1 MSIRRSHP
9 SQAGILLV
17 VLTLSGFGAPPA
29 PAAAAPPDDSFT
41 SSMDRNCG
49 TAAVTP
55 AEREQ
60 VRTRLGVRAL
70 RPSGVSLTIPIAFH
84 VITGRGAGNV
94 TDVQLADQVA
104 ELNRAFAGSGFQFTL
119 ASTDR
124 TDHPGWFRMI
134 PGTGLERNVKEALAI
149 DPAHTLNV
157 YTAQPGQNLLG
168 WAYFPW
174 SAPEDNFIHG
184 VVVHWGSLPGGV
196 FPRYNLGRTLV
207 HEVGHYLGLLHTF
220 QGGCVAPGDEI
231 EDTPFEAS
239 PAFGCPLG
247 RDTCVEP
254 GLDPIENYMDYTDDA
269 CYTQFTTE
277 QIARMDAVVPAYRP
291 SLGHRGAIARATEG
305 AADVLA
311 GHGGVEFRGVHP
323 NPISAAGTLTFA
335 LPRAASVDL
344 RLYDVAGALR
354 RTLALGEFSAGE
366 HAIPIETRGLRPGT
380 YFASLVVDGQRLTRT
395 VVLAP

>member
-1 MSIRRSHP
+1 MFIRRSHP
-9 SQAGILLV
+9 SPSPTGLLLA
-17 VLTLSGFGAPPA
+17 VLALAGFGLR
-29 PAAAAPPDDSFT
+29 PAAAALPDDSFHAG
-41 SSMDRNCG
+41 MDRNCG
-49 TAAVTP
+49 TPAATP

-70 RPSGVSLTIPIAFH
+70 RPAGATVTIPVAFH
-84 VITGRGAGNV
+84 VITGNGEGDV
-94 TDVQLADQVA
+94 SDVQIAEQIA

-124 TDHPGWFRMI
+124 TEHSGWFRMK
-134 PGTGLERNVKEALAI
+134 PGTGPEKHAKEALAV

-157 YTAQPGQNLLG
+157 YTAQPGQRLLG

-174 SAPEDNFIHG
+174 SAPEDHFIHG
-184 VVVHWGSLPGGV
+184 VVVHWASLPGGA

-207 HEVGHYLGLLHTF
+207 HEAGHYLGLLHTF

-231 EDTPFEAS
+231 DDTPFEAS
-239 PAFGCPLG
+239 PASGCPIG

-269 CYTQFTTE
+269 CYTQFTAD
-277 QIARMDAVVPAYRP
+277 QIARMGAVVPVYRP

-305 AADVLA
+305 TAGSLA
-311 GHGGVEFRGVHP
+311 GHGEVEFRGMHP
-323 NPISAAGTLTFA
+323 NPMRALGTVTFT

-344 RLYDVAGALR
+344 RLFDVSGALR
-354 RTLALGEFSAGE
+354 RTVAMGEFSAGE
-366 HAIPIETRGLRPGT
+366 HALPIDARGLRPGT

>member
-17 VLTLSGFGAPPA
+17 VLTLAGLGSPPA
-29 PAAAAPPDDSFT
+29 PALAAPRDDSFT
-41 SSMDRNCG
+41 SAMDRNCG
-49 TAAVTP
+49 TPAVTP

-70 RPSGVSLTIPIAFH
+70 RPAGVTLTIPVAFH
-84 VITGRGAGNV
+84 VITGQGEG
-94 TDVQLADQVA
+94 DVSDAQIVEQVA
-104 ELNRAFAGSGFQFTL
+104 ELNRSFAGSGFQFTL

-124 TDHPGWFRMI
+124 TDHPGWFRMT
-134 PGTGLERNVKEALAI
+134 PGTGREKNAKEALAV

-157 YTAQPGQNLLG
+157 YTAQPGKNLLG
-168 WAYFPW
+168 WSYFPW
-174 SAPEDNFIHG
+174 SAPEDHFIHG
-184 VVVHWGSLPGGV
+184 VVVHWASLPGGA

-207 HEVGHYLGLLHTF
+207 HETGHYLGLLHTF

-269 CYTQFTTE
+269 CYTQFSADQT
-277 QIARMDAVVPAYRP
+277 ARMGAVVPVYRP
-291 SLGHRGAIARATEG
+291 SLGHRGASARATEG
-305 AADVLA
+305 AADAIA
-311 GHGGVEFRGVHP
+311 GLGGVEFRGVHP
-323 NPISAAGTLTFA
+323 NPIGAAGTLTFA

-354 RTLALGEFSAGE
+354 RTLAIGEFTAGE
-366 HAIPIETRGLRPGT
+366 HAISIDTRGLRPGT
-380 YFASLVVDGQRLTRT
+380 YFASLVVDGQRITRT

>member
-1 MSIRRSHP
+1 MSVRRSHP
-9 SQAGILLV
+9 SLLHAGILLV
-17 VLTLSGFGAPPA
+17 VLALAVFGPP
-29 PAAAAPPDDSFT
+29 PAAAAPPDDSFNA
-41 SSMDRNCG
+41 SMDRNCG
-49 TAAVTP
+49 TPAATA

-60 VRTRLGVRAL
+60 VRTRLGVRSL
-70 RPSGVSLTIPIAFH
+70 RPSGVAITIPVAFH
-84 VITGRGAGNV
+84 VITGRGAG
-94 TDVQLADQVA
+94 DVSDAQIADQVA
-104 ELNRAFAGSGFQFTL
+104 ELNRTFAGSGFQFTL

-124 TDHPGWFRMI
+124 TDHPGWFRVV

-174 SAPEDNFIHG
+174 SVPEDHFLHG
-184 VVVHWGSLPGGV
+184 VVVHWAALPGGA

-220 QGGCVAPGDEI
+220 QGGCVAPGDDI
-231 EDTPFEAS
+231 ADTPFEAS

-269 CYTQFTTE
+269 CYTQFTADQVT
-277 QIARMDAVVPAYRP
+277 RMGAVVPVYRP
-291 SLGHRGAIARATEG
+291 SLGHRGAIAR
-305 AADVLA
+305 DVQGPA
-311 GHGGVEFRGVHP
+311 FSVAPWDDVEFRGVHP
-323 NPISAAGTLTFA
+323 NPVSTVGTLTFA
-335 LPRAASVDL
+335 LPRAASVEL

-354 RTLALGEFSAGE
+354 RTLAMGEFIAGE
-366 HAIPIETRGLRPGT
+366 HTVPLERRGLAPGT
-380 YFASLVVDGQRLTRT
+380 YFASLVVDGKRLTRT